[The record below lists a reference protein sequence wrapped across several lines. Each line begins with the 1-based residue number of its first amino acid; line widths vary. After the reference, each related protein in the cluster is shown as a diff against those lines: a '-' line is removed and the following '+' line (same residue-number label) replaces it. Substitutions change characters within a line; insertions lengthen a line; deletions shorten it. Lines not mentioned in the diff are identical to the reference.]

1 MSKALVNSAWRAVLL
16 AAATGVAL
24 SLGSCGGGAAVA
36 LVGGGVGTGG
46 TGMTFGT
53 VIGLGSVIVD
63 GTTYSSSTPSYY
75 TASGS
80 ADAVPTTSQSVEL
93 GARVELAQ
101 IDSANQPQ
109 TLLIQPEIN
118 GTVNSVDVNNGAL
131 TVDGERVLV
140 NTDPA
145 KGPVTFY
152 SGFTGLSSGSTP
164 VAAGNVAEVHGAY
177 GEDGSG
183 PYIWATLIEQ
193 LPSTTTLTR
202 VTGVVSNLGANAFD
216 VGTAT
221 VPLAGTTVQPAGASL
236 ADGELVYAAHSGG
249 QWTVTVHGLGATTA
263 AVQAAGVVYS
273 VSANGFTLSGIPV
286 DTTSMTT
293 VPALAQG
300 EYVVVSG
307 VGDGHGTLVAHQITP
322 YSASNPAVVEL
333 HGTITGF
340 VGTGNFQVR
349 GVPVDA
355 SVFCGNAANTAT
367 CNLLGNGVYVDVKGP
382 QTQAQVTAAP
392 GNVISASSVQ
402 VLSSVPSGETVDME
416 GTVQSVTDA
425 SHFVLNWQTDQAN
438 PTQVNVTIAANAAY
452 SNAPP
457 GNALVA
463 NAAVEIEGVY
473 QGGGVTAYTINF
485 LPSGSGSGQ
494 TQDIS
499 GRVYDWSQG
508 SSLTTTQGVATVT
521 STFMLSGNTLSIPVG
536 TTIPAG
542 FGDGVKVEVTFDP
555 ATGDVQKISLD
566 N

>member
-1 MSKALVNSAWRAVLL
+1 MSKALVNSALRAVLL
-16 AAATGVAL
+16 AAAAGLAL

-36 LVGGGVGTGG
+36 MVGGGVGTGG

-80 ADAVPTTSQSVEL
+80 ADALPTTSQSVEL
-93 GARVELAQ
+93 GARVDLAQ
-101 IDSANQPQ
+101 IDSAKQPQ
-109 TLLIQPEIN
+109 TLLIQPEVN
-118 GTVNSVDVNNGAL
+118 GSVSAVDVNNGAL

-140 NTDPA
+140 NTDPT

-164 VAAGNVAEVHGAY
+164 VKANNVAEVHGAY
-177 GEDGSG
+177 GEDASG

-202 VTGVVSNLGANAFD
+202 VTGVVSNLSSSAFD
-216 VGTAT
+216 VGNAT
-221 VPLAGTTVQPAGASL
+221 VALAGTTIQPAGTAL
-236 ADGELVYAAHSGG
+236 ADGDLVYATDSGG
-249 QWTVTVHGLGATTA
+249 HWSVTVHGLGTTTA
-263 AVQAAGVVYS
+263 AVQGAGVVYS
-273 VSANGFTLSGIPV
+273 VTANGFMLSGIPV
-286 DTTSMTT
+286 DTTTMAS
-293 VPALAQG
+293 VPALVQG
-300 EYVVVSG
+300 EYAVVSG
-307 VGDGHGTLVAHQITP
+307 VGDGHGNLLAHQITL
-322 YSASNPAVVEL
+322 YSASSPAVVEL

-355 SVFCGNAANTAT
+355 SVFCGNAANAAT
-367 CNLLGNGVYVDVKGP
+367 CGLLGNGAYVDVSGP
-382 QTQAQVTAAP
+382 TTQAQVAASA
-392 GNVISASSVQ
+392 GNVIAASNLQ
-402 VLSSVPSGETVDME
+402 VRSSVPSGETVDME

-425 SHFVLNWQTDQAN
+425 SHFVLNWQTEQAN
-438 PTQVNVTIAANAAY
+438 PTQVTVTIAGNAAY
-452 SNAPP
+452 SNGGAS
-457 GNALVA
+457 NLVA

-508 SSLTTTQGVATVT
+508 SNLTTTQSVATAA
-521 STFMLSGNTLSIPVG
+521 STFMLSGNTLTIPVG

-555 ATGDVQKISLD
+555 TTFDVQKISLD

>member
-1 MSKALVNSAWRAVLL
+1 MSKALVNSALRAVLL
-16 AAATGVAL
+16 AAAAGLAL

-80 ADAVPTTSQSVEL
+80 ADAVPTTSQSLEL
-93 GARVELAQ
+93 GARVDLTH
-101 IDSANQPQ
+101 IDSSNQPQ
-109 TLLIQPEIN
+109 TLLIQPEVN
-118 GTVNSVDVNNGAL
+118 GPVSAVDVNNGAL

-152 SGFTGLSSGSTP
+152 SGFTGLSGSTP
-164 VAAGNVAEVHGAY
+164 VSVGTMAEVHGAY

-202 VTGVVSNLGANAFD
+202 LTGVVSNLGANAFD

-221 VPLAGTTVQPAGASL
+221 VPLAGTTIQPAGTTL
-236 ADGELVYAAHSGG
+236 ADGDLVYAADNAGT
-249 QWTVTVHGLGATTA
+249 WTVTVHGLGTTTA
-263 AVQAAGVVYS
+263 AVQVAGVVYS
-273 VSANGFTLSGIPV
+273 RSANGFMLSGIPV
-286 DTTSMTT
+286 DTTAMTA
-293 VPALAQG
+293 VPALVQG
-300 EYVVVSG
+300 EYAVVSG
-307 VGDGHGTLVAHQITP
+307 VGDGHGTLVAHQITV
-322 YSASNPAVVEL
+322 YSASSPAVVEL

-355 SVFCGNAANTAT
+355 SVFCGNPANTAT
-367 CNLLGNGVYVDVKGP
+367 CGLLGNGAYVDVTGP
-382 QTQAQVTAAP
+382 TTQAQVTASP

-402 VLSSVPSGETVDME
+402 VRSSVPSGETVDME
-416 GTVQSVTDA
+416 GTVQGSPVNGQ
-425 SHFVLNWQTDQAN
+425 FVLNWQTDQAN

-452 SNAPP
+452 SNGGAS
-457 GNALVA
+457 NLVA
-463 NAAVEIEGVY
+463 NAPVEIEGVY
-473 QGGGVTAYTINF
+473 QGGSVTAYTINF

-494 TQDIS
+494 TQDVS

-508 SSLTTTQGVATVT
+508 SNLTTTQGVATTV
-521 STFMLSGNTLSIPVG
+521 STFMLSGNTLTIPVG

-555 ATGDVQKISLD
+555 TTGNVQTISLD